1 MKWTLKIIII
11 IIIITIIIIII
22 VVIIIVII
30 YVSIIIVIIILALSI
45 HLFYPSFNVIVV
57 SVLPAFIVVVKPC
70 TTCTLNDLVPCSIGI
85 KPYTN
90 LKTKFVQR
98 NLLNW

>member
-1 MKWTLKIIII
+1 MNVKKIIVI
-11 IIIITIIIIII
+11 
-22 VVIIIVII
+22 IIIVII
-30 YVSIIIVIIILALSI
+30 YVSINIVIIILALSI

-85 KPYTN
+85 N
-90 LKTKFVQR
+90 LIPISKR
-98 NLLNW
+98 NLYKEIC

>member
-1 MKWTLKIIII
+1 MNVKKIIII
-11 IIIITIIIIII
+11 IIISIIIIII
-22 VVIIIVII
+22 HVSIIVII
-30 YVSIIIVIIILALSI
+30 TLALSI

-85 KPYTN
+85 KPHTN

-98 NLLNW
+98 NLLN

>member
-1 MKWTLKIIII
+1 MNVKKIIVI
-11 IIIITIIIIII
+11 
-22 VVIIIVII
+22 IIIVII
-30 YVSIIIVIIILALSI
+30 HVSIIVIITLALSI